1 MRIIVYSMLALL
13 IVIQFPLWL
22 GKGGWLRVYE
32 LDRQVTKQTEKNEA
46 LAARNAKLSGE
57 VQDLKD
63 GTKAIE
69 ERARAEH
76 GMSKEGEI
84 FVQVIP
90 KKSAADIAEKK
101 DAKTD
106 PKSEPKSDSKVAK
119 H

>member
-1 MRIIVYSMLALL
+1 MRLVVYAMLALL
-13 IVIQFPLWL
+13 VIIQYPLWL

-32 LDRQVTKQTEKNEA
+32 LDSQVSKQMEKNDA

-57 VQDLKD
+57 VKDLKD

-84 FVQVIP
+84 FVQVVP
-90 KKSAADIAEKK
+90 SKKPANDTAK
-101 DAKTD
+101 DETSKAK
-106 PKSEPKSDSKVAK
+106 
-119 H
+119 

>member
-1 MRIIVYSMLALL
+1 MRIIVYGMLALL

-32 LDRQVTKQTEKNEA
+32 LDRQVTKQMEKNEA

-84 FVQVIP
+84 FVQVVP

-101 DAKTD
+101 DTKADKAD
-106 PKSEPKSDSKVAK
+106 KLDGKSGAK

>member
-1 MRIIVYSMLALL
+1 MRIVVYGMLALL
-13 IVIQFPLWL
+13 AIIQYPLWL

-32 LDRQVTKQTEKNEA
+32 LDRQVSKQIEKNEA

-57 VQDLKD
+57 VKDLKD

-84 FVQVIP
+84 FVQVVP
-90 KKSAADIAEKK
+90 GKKPGSDLAKDEAAK
-101 DAKTD
+101 AK
-106 PKSEPKSDSKVAK
+106 
-119 H
+119 

>member
-1 MRIIVYSMLALL
+1 MRLVVYAMLALL
-13 IVIQFPLWL
+13 VIIQYPLWL

-32 LDRQVTKQTEKNEA
+32 LDSQVSKQMEKNDA

-57 VQDLKD
+57 VKDLKD

-84 FVQVIP
+84 FVQVVP
-90 KKSAADIAEKK
+90 SKKPANDTVK
-101 DAKTD
+101 DETSKAK
-106 PKSEPKSDSKVAK
+106 
-119 H
+119 

>member
-1 MRIIVYSMLALL
+1 MRIIVYAMLALL
-13 IVIQFPLWL
+13 IAIQFPLWL

-32 LDRQVTKQTEKNEA
+32 LDRQVTKQMEKNEA
-46 LAARNAKLSGE
+46 LAGRNAKLAGE

-76 GMSKEGEI
+76 GMSKDGEI

-90 KKSAADIAEKK
+90 KKAVAEAADKHPNGKAA
-101 DAKTD
+101 AKQ
-106 PKSEPKSDSKVAK
+106 
-119 H
+119 

>member
-1 MRIIVYSMLALL
+1 MRIVVYGLLALL
-13 IVIQFPLWL
+13 AIIQYPLWL

-32 LDRQVTKQTEKNEA
+32 LDRSVSKQLEKNEA

-57 VQDLKD
+57 VKDLKD

-84 FVQVIP
+84 FVQVVP
-90 KKSAADIAEKK
+90 NKKATPETDKDKK
-101 DAKTD
+101 
-106 PKSEPKSDSKVAK
+106 
-119 H
+119 